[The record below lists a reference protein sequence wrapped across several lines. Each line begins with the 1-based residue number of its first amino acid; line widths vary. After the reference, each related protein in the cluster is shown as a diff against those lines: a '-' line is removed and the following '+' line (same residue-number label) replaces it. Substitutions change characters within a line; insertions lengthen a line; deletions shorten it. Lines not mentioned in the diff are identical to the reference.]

1 MTDSWKKERKI
12 NNNEKNG
19 SKRARRTHK
28 QFPINNINF
37 NVHGLRDQ
45 IVYANLPLSN
55 STGAALYCK
64 KFATIIYRFYIFL
77 TGMAAAP
84 RNLVNAELAMGQ
96 MVARYLRCKI
106 GMYVNF
112 IIRSR
117 NDLKNW
123 INLLLRGDFYL
134 IQIRKTMFN
143 DQLSMNC
150 AECDRHASSCSY
162 VLCVSS
168 FSYAHATIEENR
180 GRTRQLW
187 VVFYERVAS
196 WRVYE
201 NRVSTKLTCS
211 RKWQHKN
218 GLTKSWLMFFIC
230 FRHRRLQ
237 ADEGMRNGTE
247 HIEKPTK
254 AFCKREILNNG
265 KIARKRKRSAPA
277 FANNIKNNIEMN
289 IYRES
294 MRLSR
299 HYLNCALSR

>member
-1 MTDSWKKERKI
+1 MILTDSWKKERKI

-77 TGMAAAP
+77 TSMAAAP

-143 DQLSMNC
+143 GCQWSTQH
-150 AECDRHASSCSY
+150 ES
-162 VLCVSS
+162 
-168 FSYAHATIEENR
+168 R
-180 GRTRQLW
+180 GVQPARQL
-187 VVFYERVAS
+187 
-196 WRVYE
+196 
-201 NRVSTKLTCS
+201 L
-211 RKWQHKN
+211 
-218 GLTKSWLMFFIC
+218 
-230 FRHRRLQ
+230 
-237 ADEGMRNGTE
+237 
-247 HIEKPTK
+247 
-254 AFCKREILNNG
+254 
-265 KIARKRKRSAPA
+265 
-277 FANNIKNNIEMN
+277 
-289 IYRES
+289 
-294 MRLSR
+294 
-299 HYLNCALSR
+299 